1 MAGAG
6 AKAQLAHA
14 KIRCHSLRQYCQG
27 TTDAAGSLAPDT
39 LTRTTCPT
47 PAEEGREVGRE
58 GGTCAQTS
66 MATEVIDESPRVSRR
81 REPGCDIAQELVP
94 FLVDEDDSQF
104 EPDPEA

>member
-1 MAGAG
+1 MR
-6 AKAQLAHA
+6 QL
-14 KIRCHSLRQYCQG
+14 KSYCQG

-39 LTRTTCPT
+39 LTRTLTDT
-47 PAEEGREVGRE
+47 AEEGREVGRE

-81 REPGCDIAQELVP
+81 REAGCDIAQELVP
-94 FLVDEDDSQF
+94 ILKDEDDSQF